1 MHPFVKALQQ
11 QFIAHQNPEKAEPMA
26 HYMKNHF
33 PFLGI
38 QTPERRK
45 LLREVI
51 QVHKLPDKEDF
62 QTVIREL
69 WDLPEREFQAA
80 ALDLLQKYKK
90 HLDKTHIPFLEE
102 LIITKSWWDSVDGIV
117 PTSLGSIF
125 LKHPE
130 AIQTYIPKWIA
141 SENIWLQRS
150 AILFQLKY
158 KEQMDEKLLFSII
171 GQLKSS
177 KEFFIQKAIGWVLRE
192 YAKTSPDAVWEY
204 VQNHELAPLSKR
216 EAIKH
221 IRSTMSTSSD

>member
-26 HYMKNHF
+26 RYMKNHF

-51 QVHKLPDKEDF
+51 QVHKLPDTEDF

-150 AILFQLKY
+150 ATLFQLKY

-192 YAKTSPDAVWEY
+192 YAKSSPDIVWEY